1 MSITRFWMCLTK
13 AESNSAN
20 HVAGTV
26 GGTMSEP
33 SNWVPI
39 LLTILLPGGAI
50 TAFVGLLLFP
60 HDGSLLLVVVGL
72 VMGCIG
78 CAILSGH

>member
-1 MSITRFWMCLTK
+1 
-13 AESNSAN
+13 
-20 HVAGTV
+20 
-26 GGTMSEP
+26 MSEP

-50 TAFVGLLLFP
+50 TAFVELLLFP